1 MRLNLIA
8 ATSTI
13 ALALASAAYGADINQ
28 AGAKQVEESLTK
40 LLAKSVAKDGF
51 VTVKP
56 AGTRYEIIYDFAKLL
71 KKVKPGSFAITGLTP
86 WSMFATPLD
95 SGLWSVEGNN
105 SLNVSGNF
113 TAPGQP
119 KTDFTYAIDAFIF
132 SGIFDPAISYLRS
145 GDVSTKAVNFSSKSE
160 AEEVSASFDGMKYKL
175 ASSDGAAA
183 GTTNFATSG
192 SAAGFLEKISS
203 REVPLV
209 EIRADAIDFAA
220 AVNGLPANKVRDII
234 MFAVDHAD
242 EKQLAAEDGDK
253 LKGMLRDAFPLL
265 TSFNETIDVNNLTVS
280 SAAGNGGAK
289 NVNYEVTLNGPT
301 DATRFGVGL
310 TAQQISFASA
320 IVPAAYAAF
329 VPQEFKLQFAIEDMD
344 FTAFGDEFLKVDFTG
359 GASSEE
365 SGKKAVERL
374 FKGGELVMDFPKI
387 SAVSGVYDAEI
398 SGKIRGRV
406 DTSKDYTMDAT
417 VLARDL
423 DKTIA
428 AVQEL
433 AKTNADL
440 NQVSFGLMMAKGFAK
455 TDPDGRQRWDISVA
469 RNGSVTINGQVIK
482 GAD

>member
-13 ALALASAAYGADINQ
+13 VLGLAPAVYAADINQ
-28 AGAKQVEESLTK
+28 AGAKAVEENLTK
-40 LLAKSVAKDGF
+40 VLPKDLAKDGF
-51 VTVKP
+51 VTVNP

-71 KKVKPGSFAITGLTP
+71 KKVDPASFSITGLTP
-86 WSMFATPLD
+86 WSMFATPQD
-95 SGLWSVEGNN
+95 SGLWNVEGNN

-113 TAPGQP
+113 NAPGQP
-119 KTDFTYAIDAFIF
+119 KTDFTYAIDAFLF
-132 SGIFDPAISYLRS
+132 SGVFDPAISYLRS
-145 GDVSTKAVNFSSKSE
+145 GDFSTKAVSFSSRTE

-175 ASSDGAAA
+175 TSSDGAAT

-192 SAAGFLEKISS
+192 SATGFLETISS
-203 REVPLV
+203 RQVPPV

-220 AVNGLPANKVRDII
+220 AVNGVSASRVRDII
-234 MFAVDHAD
+234 VFVAAHAD
-242 EKQLAAEDGDK
+242 EKQLDRAASDK

-265 TSFNETIDVNNLTVS
+265 TSFNETIDLNNLTVS

-289 NVNYEVTLNGPT
+289 NVNYGVTLDGPT
-301 DATRFGVGL
+301 DAARVGFGV
-310 TAQQISFASA
+310 TAQQISFSSP
-320 IVPAAYAAF
+320 IVPEAYSAF
-329 VPQEFKLQFAIEDMD
+329 LPQQLQMQFAIADMD
-344 FTAFGDEFLKVDFTG
+344 FTAFGDEFLKMDFTG
-359 GASSEE
+359 GASSED

-374 FKGGELVMDFPKI
+374 FKGGELVVDFPKI

-398 SGKIRGRV
+398 SGKVRGRV
-406 DTSKDYTMDAT
+406 DASKDYSMDAT

-469 RNGSVTINGQVIK
+469 RNGSVTINGQTIK

>member
-13 ALALASAAYGADINQ
+13 AIALASSAYAVDINQ
-28 AGAKQVEESLTK
+28 VGAKQLEESLTK
-40 LLAKSVAKDGF
+40 VVPESVAKDGF

-71 KKVKPGSFAITGLTP
+71 KKIEPGTFAITGLTP
-86 WSMFATPLD
+86 WSMFATPLET
-95 SGLWSVEGNN
+95 GLWSMEGNN

-113 TAPGQP
+113 KAPGQP
-119 KTDFTYAIDAFIF
+119 KTDFTYAIDAFLF
-132 SGIFDPAISYLRS
+132 SGVFDPAISYFRS
-145 GDVSTKAVNFSSKSE
+145 GDFSTKAVNFSSKTE

-175 ASSDGAAA
+175 TSSEGATA
-183 GTTNFATSG
+183 GTANFATSG
-192 SAAGFLEKISS
+192 SASGFLEKISS
-203 REVPLV
+203 REVPPV

-220 AVNGLPANKVRDII
+220 AVNGLPASKVRDII

-242 EKQLAAEDGDK
+242 DKKLAVADSDK
-253 LKGMLRDAFPLL
+253 LKGMLREAFPLL
-265 TSFNETIDVNNLTVS
+265 TSFNETIDFNNLTVS

-289 NVNYEVTLNGPT
+289 NVNYAITLDGPT
-301 DATRFGVGL
+301 DATRFGVGV
-310 TAQQISFASA
+310 TAEQISFASA
-320 IVPAAYAAF
+320 IVPAAYSAF
-329 VPQEFKLQFAIEDMD
+329 VPHEFQLQFAIADMD
-344 FTAFGDEFLKVDFTG
+344 FAAFGDEFLKVDFSG
-359 GASSEE
+359 GTSSED
-365 SGKKAVERL
+365 SGKKAAERL

-387 SAVSGVYDAEI
+387 SAVSGVYDAEF
-398 SGKIRGRV
+398 SGQVRGRI
-406 DTSKDYTMDAT
+406 DTSKDYSMDAT